1 MFSLIL
7 NGSVAISEID
17 KRIKQQEKG
26 WEMFFVLCYNI
37 LHNLL
42 K

>member
-26 WEMFFVLCYNI
+26 WEMFFLCYNI